1 VLAAIKINHHH
12 NRSQLQ
18 LMVQYLCKDKNDYRH
33 AHSLTH
39 HSHIVKTANEY
50 FSLKESS
57 EEKGKAKIFIPK
69 LKIKP

>member
-1 VLAAIKINHHH
+1 
-12 NRSQLQ
+12 
-18 LMVQYLCKDKNDYRH
+18 MVQYLCKDKNDYRH